1 MICSTGLFKTG
12 WEKTEEDRS
21 VRLIMAG
28 REHDKEEGGF
38 PNQNRAL
45 ALCLLSSFHLGSC
58 FGVSIEGDRQRTIS
72 VLVFISPTCPF
83 HLYL

>member
-12 WEKTEEDRS
+12 WEKTEEDRN

-38 PNQNRAL
+38 PTRTERWPCAFFAHSTSVL
-45 ALCLLSSFHLGSC
+45 AL
-58 FGVSIEGDRQRTIS
+58 
-72 VLVFISPTCPF
+72 VFR
-83 HLYL
+83 